1 MLTHRGYRYRI
12 YPSRAQRT
20 YFASAF
26 GCCRYVYNACLQ
38 YKREIYA
45 AEHRTAGDAECMRLV
60 TALKQ
65 QDGTAWLAGCDSM
78 ALQEAVKDLGR
89 AQKAFFE
96 KRAGFPKFRRKSD
109 GFQSF
114 RTRNQGNGVRITD
127 KNHVRIPVAGI
138 LKAKVSRLPSGRI
151 LNATVERVPSGKYFL
166 SLCVEEELSP
176 LPNTGGRTGIDVGL
190 KSFCT
195 DSSGRIIDHPRTI
208 ARYEKKLV
216 REMWKLSRMIEADI
230 TGYGPKHR
238 PVFRK
243 PLSECRNIGKQRRR
257 VARIHEKVRNTRQD
271 FLHKLSTEY
280 VRNNEF
286 LAVEDLYVKGMV
298 RNHHLAKAISDSGWS
313 RFFLMLEYKSFRYGC
328 TVVRVPRFYPSSQTC
343 SVCGH
348 KNRLVKDLK
357 IRAWTCPECGARH
370 DRDYNAAANI
380 LAEGMRSLG
389 A

>member
-38 YKREIYA
+38 YKSEIYA

-151 LNATVERVPSGKYFL
+151 LNETWPRCRMLVAGPGSTSGSSRSARTAADGSSIIPGPSPG
-166 SLCVEEELSP
+166 
-176 LPNTGGRTGIDVGL
+176 
-190 KSFCT
+190 
-195 DSSGRIIDHPRTI
+195 
-208 ARYEKKLV
+208 
-216 REMWKLSRMIEADI
+216 
-230 TGYGPKHR
+230 
-238 PVFRK
+238 
-243 PLSECRNIGKQRRR
+243 
-257 VARIHEKVRNTRQD
+257 TR
-271 FLHKLSTEY
+271 
-280 VRNNEF
+280 
-286 LAVEDLYVKGMV
+286 
-298 RNHHLAKAISDSGWS
+298 
-313 RFFLMLEYKSFRYGC
+313 
-328 TVVRVPRFYPSSQTC
+328 
-343 SVCGH
+343 
-348 KNRLVKDLK
+348 
-357 IRAWTCPECGARH
+357 
-370 DRDYNAAANI
+370 
-380 LAEGMRSLG
+380 RSLSARCG
-389 A
+389 SSPV